1 MDAETLSQL
10 HKALRKLVG
19 AIHTE
24 CYGAYGIG
32 DRGYEGEYEPE
43 IQKIIDILRN
53 KEED

>member
-10 HKALRKLVG
+10 HKAIRNLVD
-19 AIHTE
+19 AIYND
-24 CYGAYGIG
+24 CYGVFGI
-32 DRGYEGEYEPE
+32 DRGYEGECEPE